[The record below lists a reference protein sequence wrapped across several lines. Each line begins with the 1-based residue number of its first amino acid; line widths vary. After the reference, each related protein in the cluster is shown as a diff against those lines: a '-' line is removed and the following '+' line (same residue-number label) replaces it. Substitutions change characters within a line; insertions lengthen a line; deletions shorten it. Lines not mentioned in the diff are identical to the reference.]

1 MYQRHFRTRI
11 VVCLALLFLLASVPA
26 LAADFTVGEGTA
38 CALAD
43 AIRAANSDSASGGCP
58 AGQGHD
64 AITLAS
70 DINLDAKLPAI
81 VSHLRIEGNGHTI
94 SAGTRHRIF
103 KVKDGGVLELRNLTL
118 HQGYTSRAP
127 GAALYV
133 ESGKAQLVGVTVVDN
148 LNESGFGGAVA
159 IESGTLTCLGCSFQS
174 NLGVTGGALWVG
186 SDAFARIDNSRFEDN
201 NAQQGG
207 AIYVNGGGLEFN
219 SSKAYRNDAGYGGG
233 IFSKDGTTRL
243 QSHSEFSGNYA
254 SAHGGGLY
262 AEGGLVVVADTSM
275 RDNQA
280 VRGRHI
286 YAAADLYIFWPTD
299 ISRDG
304 IYHVR

>member
-1 MYQRHFRTRI
+1 MFRFNLCCHP
-11 VVCLALLFLLASVPA
+11 VVFLALLFLLASAPA
-26 LAADFTVGEGTA
+26 LAADFTVGAGTA
-38 CALAD
+38 CELAD
-43 AIRAANSDSASGGCP
+43 AIRAANSDSAVGGCP
-58 AGQGHD
+58 TGQGHD
-64 AITLAS
+64 TITLVS
-70 DINLDAKLPAI
+70 DIHLSDKLPAI
-81 VSHLRIEGNGHTI
+81 SSQLSIDGKGHRI
-94 SAGTRHRIF
+94 SAGTRHRIL
-103 KVKDGGVLELRNLTL
+103 KVKDGGVLDLRNVTL

-133 ESGKAQLVGVTVVDN
+133 EHGTANLVNVKIVDN
-148 LNESGFGGAVA
+148 LNESSHGGAVGIA
-159 IESGTLTCLGCSFQS
+159 SGSLTCLGCTFQS

-186 SDAFARIDNSRFEDN
+186 GDAYATIDNSRFEDN

-207 AIYVNGGGLEFN
+207 AIYVDGGGLEFK

-233 IFSKDGTTRL
+233 IFSKDGTIRL
-243 QSHSEFSGNYA
+243 QSHSEFKGNYA
-254 SAHGGGLY
+254 SANGGGLY
-262 AEGGLVVVADTSM
+262 ADGGLVVIEDTSM

-286 YAAADLYIFWPTD
+286 YAAADLYIFRPTD

>member
-1 MYQRHFRTRI
+1 MFRFKLRKRPE
-11 VVCLALLFLLASVPA
+11 VFLALLLLLASAPA
-26 LAADFTVGEGTA
+26 LAADFTVGAGTA

-43 AIRAANSDSASGGCP
+43 AIRAANSDSAVGGCP
-58 AGQGHD
+58 AGRGHD
-64 AITLAS
+64 AISLAS
-70 DINLDAKLPAI
+70 DIDLNDKLPAI
-81 VSHLRIEGNGHTI
+81 SSHLSIDGNGHRI
-94 SAGTRHRIF
+94 SAGTRHRIL
-103 KVKDGGVLELRNLTL
+103 KVKDGGVLELRNVTL

-127 GAALYV
+127 GAALYI
-133 ESGKAQLVGVTVVDN
+133 EYGKANLVNVKIVDN
-148 LNESGFGGAVA
+148 LNESGYGGAVG
-159 IESGTLTCLGCSFQS
+159 IRSGTLTCLGCTFQS

-186 SDAFARIDNSRFEDN
+186 GDAYATIDNSRFEDN
-201 NAQQGG
+201 HAQQGG
-207 AIYVNGGGLEFN
+207 AIFVDGGGLVFN

-233 IFSKDGTTRL
+233 IFSKDGTIRL
-243 QSHSEFSGNYA
+243 QSHSEFTGNFA

-262 AEGGLVVVADTSM
+262 ADGGLVIIADTSM

-286 YAAADLYIFWPTD
+286 YAAADLYIFRPTD